1 MVSATDLPLQECPGE
16 VFRIIST
23 RYPSISI
30 FERVASPDDFDLLYE
45 IESLTNPRLRDEVGV
60 ISLVPREDRVF
71 GPGSSWI
78 MAPFTHPP
86 REGGGGRFN
95 RGFGMFYCA
104 DSEHVA
110 IAETRYH
117 SAKFLKESRIDEIS
131 TEMRV
136 LRAQIG
142 YQALRDASALDDEGI
157 SHRTDYTAGQA
168 LGDALKAHNE
178 YGIRY
183 NSVRGKGLCLGI
195 LRPVAVAAITH
206 SRYLKYHYRDGE
218 VYSVTPAKA
227 V

>member
-1 MVSATDLPLQECPGE
+1 MVSSADLPLEECSGE

-45 IESLTNPRLRDEVGV
+45 IESLTNPRLRDEVGD
-60 ISLVPREDRVF
+60 ISLVPRADRVF

-86 REGGGGRFN
+86 QPGRGGRFN
-95 RGFGMFYCA
+95 REFGMFYCA

-117 SAKFLKESRIDEIS
+117 SAKFLKESRIDAITS
-131 TEMRV
+131 EMRV
-136 LRAQIG
+136 LRAQVG
-142 YQALRDASALDDEGI
+142 YQALRDASDLDDDRI
-157 SHRTDYTAGQA
+157 SHTTDYTAGQA
-168 LGDALKAHNE
+168 LGDQLKAQNE

-183 NSVRGKGLCLGI
+183 RSVRGNGLCIGI

-206 SRYLKYHYRDGE
+206 SRYLNYHYRDGV